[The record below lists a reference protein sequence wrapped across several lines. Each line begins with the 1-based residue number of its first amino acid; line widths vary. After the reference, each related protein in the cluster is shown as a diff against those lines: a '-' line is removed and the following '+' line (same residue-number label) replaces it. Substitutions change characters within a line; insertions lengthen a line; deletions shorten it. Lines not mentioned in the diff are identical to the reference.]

1 MCLKF
6 AQKRSQTLVS
16 QILLSSTCSNAVLV
30 SIWQILHNLSKF
42 LIKISSR
49 NITEETLLGL
59 MVLETEFL
67 RTRLCRM
74 LLLVWSLVLTWM
86 KMLQETRL
94 PERSLNTWEK
104 TPKNWKNKSLG
115 NWLDKLS
122 LMSKLRLQS
131 SEKIVKVCQL
141 FPKLTTIL
149 F

>member
-59 MVLETEFL
+59 MVLETE
-67 RTRLCRM
+67 
-74 LLLVWSLVLTWM
+74 
-86 KMLQETRL
+86 K
-94 PERSLNTWEK
+94 PEIK
-104 TPKNWKNKSLG
+104 
-115 NWLDKLS
+115 
-122 LMSKLRLQS
+122 
-131 SEKIVKVCQL
+131 KIVLSEYSIDLIIVV
-141 FPKLTTIL
+141 
-149 F
+149 